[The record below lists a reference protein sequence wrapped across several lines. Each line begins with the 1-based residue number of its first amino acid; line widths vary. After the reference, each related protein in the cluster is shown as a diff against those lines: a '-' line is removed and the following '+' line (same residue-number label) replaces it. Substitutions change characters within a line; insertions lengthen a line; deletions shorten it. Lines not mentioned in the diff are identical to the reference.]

1 MTQVSPYTPGVVA
14 RTVPGREAQI
24 GFYEERAILISELRQ
39 FIGRIRVEVAPRGMG
54 KTSLLRQA
62 QKKMEGNQVATIWVT
77 AGEDFSL
84 LASIYGE
91 LQKLS
96 TTWKGLA
103 RKTLKESLE
112 SVSLSVGVPG
122 VAKLDAKWA
131 EHGET
136 TQSSARAFENII
148 RATVAAAR
156 AQKKTGLAIFVDEIQ
171 AGDAES
177 LRTISYAWQH
187 LQAEGQDIAAGFF
200 AAGLPDSADE
210 ITSKVTFS
218 ERFEFRQLHLIER
231 ESVKVAL
238 ALPSKSLGVIWTQA
252 ALDFATDNAE
262 GYPHKVQLI
271 GEGAWVAAGRPDP
284 GSEISYDDVVSGLVD
299 ANQQMDNL
307 YLTRWRNSTT
317 QERSLL
323 RSMAEQVDEPV
334 LRADV
339 AQSMGVTSNELS
351 VPRARLIQKGF
362 IEPTGRGKLSFTV
375 PGFGDWLRN
384 RLDE

>member
-1 MTQVSPYTPGVVA
+1 MAQASPYTPGVVA
-14 RTVPGREAQI
+14 RAVPGREAQI
-24 GFYEERAILISELRQ
+24 GVYEERAVLISELQQ

-62 QKKMEGNQVATIWVT
+62 QKKMEGNQIATIWVT
-77 AGEDFSL
+77 AGEDFGL
-84 LASIYGE
+84 LRSIYVE

-96 TTWKGLA
+96 ATWRGSA
-103 RKTLKESLE
+103 RKTLNESLE
-112 SVSLSVGVPG
+112 RVAVSVGVPG
-122 VAKLDAKWA
+122 VAKLDAQWA
-131 EHGET
+131 KQGENA
-136 TQSSARAFENII
+136 QSSAREFEKIV

-187 LQAEGQDIAAGFF
+187 LQAEGQDVPAGFF

-210 ITSKVTFS
+210 ITSRVTFS

-231 ESVKVAL
+231 EAVKLAL
-238 ALPSKSLGVIWTQA
+238 ALPSKKLGVSWTQA
-252 ALDFATDNAE
+252 ALDFASDNSE

-271 GEGAWVAAGRPDP
+271 GEGAWSAAGRPDP
-284 GSEISYDDVVSGLVD
+284 GVEITYENAVAGLVD
-299 ANQQMDNL
+299 ANKQMDNL
-307 YLTRWRNSTT
+307 YLTRWRNSTA
-317 QERSLL
+317 QERSFL
-323 RSMAEQVDEPV
+323 RSMAQWVDEPV
-334 LRADV
+334 PRADV
-339 AQSMGVTSNELS
+339 AESMGVTSNELS

-362 IEPTGRGKLSFTV
+362 IEPAGRGKLSFTV